1 MSEDDEA
8 GRNPRGKQVLT
19 VFLVVLLLFAAAMA
33 VLGQYAVAGV
43 TFLGITFVLY
53 LRETW

>member
-1 MSEDDEA
+1 RD
-8 GRNPRGKQVLT
+8 PRGKQVLT

-33 VLGQYAVAGV
+33 VFGQFAVAGV